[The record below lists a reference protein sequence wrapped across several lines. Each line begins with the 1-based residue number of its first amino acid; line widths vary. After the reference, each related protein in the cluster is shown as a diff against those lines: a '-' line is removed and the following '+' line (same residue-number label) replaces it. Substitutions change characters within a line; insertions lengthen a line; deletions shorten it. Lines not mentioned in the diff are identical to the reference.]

1 MPKPDNLNEAKTQL
15 SAQTDR
21 SAAGEDVCIA
31 SNGATGAHFVPL
43 RQRRRKPAGSL
54 VGLIVPQDIDG
65 PMPEIERLFEG
76 D

>member
-1 MPKPDNLNEAKTQL
+1 MPKTDNLNEAKAQL
-15 SAQTDR
+15 SAQTDK

-31 SNGATGAHFVPL
+31 GNGAAEAHLVPL